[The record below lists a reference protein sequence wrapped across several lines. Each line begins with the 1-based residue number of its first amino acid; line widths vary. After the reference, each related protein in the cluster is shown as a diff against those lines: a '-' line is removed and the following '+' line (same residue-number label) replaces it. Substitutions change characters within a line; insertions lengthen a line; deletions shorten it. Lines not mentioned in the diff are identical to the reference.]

1 MNQTSIHSISSPIEL
16 AMSEA
21 VSNPQNEFLN
31 VLRKEHK
38 RVSIFLVNG
47 IKLTGHI
54 QSFDPYMVY
63 LNSTAGAQ
71 SIYKHAI
78 STISEEQARPHR
90 PDRPDRPDRP
100 ERSERPDR
108 GDRPPRRS

>member
-1 MNQTSIHSISSPIEL
+1 
-16 AMSEA
+16 MSEA

-31 VLRKEHK
+31 ALRKERK

-63 LNSTAGAQ
+63 LSSTAGSQ

-78 STISEEQARPHR
+78 STISEDQGRPHK
-90 PDRPDRPDRP
+90 PGGP
-100 ERSERPDR
+100 ER
-108 GDRPPRRS
+108 RS